1 MEFLKLFGSF
11 FFFQIW
17 FALGTMVLAESD
29 GHGFCLRG
37 LEGFLFLDVICL
49 VAYLYGKRR
58 GIKKWIIA
66 LTYCQWNV
74 SLRLSDFYAKSMVMV
89 TSRCA
94 FFFVWQHLYGI
105 CMICMSDIIC
115 GKNHIQDYSMKKR

>member
-17 FALGTMVLAESD
+17 FVIGTMVLSVSN

-37 LEGFLFLDVICL
+37 LEGFLLMDIICF

-58 GIKKWIIA
+58 GFKITNKSFDILPMKWLGIVTIVGF
-66 LTYCQWNV
+66 LCEIHGDDYFPMCVFLCVITFIWY
-74 SLRLSDFYAKSMVMV
+74 LSDLYERYRLYKSHPKV
-89 TSRCA
+89 
-94 FFFVWQHLYGI
+94 
-105 CMICMSDIIC
+105 
-115 GKNHIQDYSMKKR
+115 

>member
-11 FFFQIW
+11 FFFQVW
-17 FALGTMVLAESD
+17 FVLGTMVLAESN

-58 GIKKWIIA
+58 GIKKTNNSFNILPMKWFGI
-66 LTYCQWNV
+66 LTIVGFLCEIHGDDYFPMCVFLCVTTLIWY
-74 SLRLSDFYAKSMVMV
+74 LYDLYERYHLWKEPHPRL
-89 TSRCA
+89 
-94 FFFVWQHLYGI
+94 
-105 CMICMSDIIC
+105 
-115 GKNHIQDYSMKKR
+115 